1 VRAPCLRTADRPG
14 RQVASGGPSAST
26 SAPLSGSSFRRR
38 NPDPGQRSHQCQPRR
53 DPALPGTLAVDA
65 YGRESLDA
73 LGCSFAGAVDR
84 DGVVS
89 GWPNR
94 ASWKGHAL
102 LDDLRAFAPHVS
114 IADDGVCAARAEMAV
129 GVAQDVRDFLSVSF
143 GTGVGGCFVLD
154 RSVRRARSDDARSIG
169 HLRLLGEQHRCV
181 CGWRGCVQTVL
192 CGHALAQA
200 DAARHISAP
209 LWDAVERLARWCAD
223 VCHQLGLEMVV
234 LSGGSLAR
242 GEWIRAALLDVF
254 QREGEAAGVAAI
266 AGSHLVAGPALG
278 ALLML
283 EERTT

>member
-1 VRAPCLRTADRPG
+1 
-14 RQVASGGPSAST
+14 
-26 SAPLSGSSFRRR
+26 
-38 NPDPGQRSHQCQPRR
+38 
-53 DPALPGTLAVDA
+53 
-65 YGRESLDA
+65 
-73 LGCSFAGAVDR
+73 VDR

-94 ASWKGHAL
+94 VSWKGYAL
-102 LDDLRAFAPHVS
+102 LDDLRAFARHVS

-154 RSVRRARSDDARSIG
+154 GSVRRARSDDARSIG
-169 HLRLLGEQHRCV
+169 HLRLLGEQHRCA

-192 CGHALAQA
+192 CGPALAQA
-200 DAARHISAP
+200 DAARHVSAP
-209 LWDAVERLARWCAD
+209 LRDAVERLARWCAD
-223 VCHQLGLEMVV
+223 VCQQLGLEMVV
-234 LSGGSLAR
+234 LAGGSLAR

-254 QREGEAAGVAAI
+254 QREGEAVGVAAT
-266 AGSHLVAGPALG
+266 AGSHLAAGPALG